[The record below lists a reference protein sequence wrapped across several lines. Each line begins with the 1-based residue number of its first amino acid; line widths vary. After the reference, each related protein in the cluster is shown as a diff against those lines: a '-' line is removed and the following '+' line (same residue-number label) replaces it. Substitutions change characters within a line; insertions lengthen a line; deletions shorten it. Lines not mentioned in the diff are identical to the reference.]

1 MTCSRVSL
9 FDYDV
14 GRLLQLVSR
23 NRGIVG
29 QKTLKGEGCLT
40 HIAGHELPPHRRA
53 EIACFQQRAGQAMQ
67 VRLSLLDSMYRV
79 PCLLTPQA

>member
-1 MTCSRVSL
+1 MTCSWVSL

-29 QKTLKGEGCLT
+29 QKTLKGNGSLT

-53 EIACFQQRAGQAMQ
+53 EIVCFQQRI
-67 VRLSLLDSMYRV
+67 LLGLIPSAANCSV
-79 PCLLTPQA
+79 PFG

>member
-29 QKTLKGEGCLT
+29 QKTLKGDGCLT
-40 HIAGHELPPHRRA
+40 HIAGHELPPIVVQKSCA
-53 EIACFQQRAGQAMQ
+53 FNSAFSANIAKLPGAA
-67 VRLSLLDSMYRV
+67 
-79 PCLLTPQA
+79 

>member
-9 FDYDV
+9 FDYDI

-29 QKTLKGEGCLT
+29 QKTLKGDGCLT

-53 EIACFQQRAGQAMQ
+53 EIVCFQQRI
-67 VRLSLLDSMYRV
+67 SLGLIPSAANYSV
-79 PCLLTPQA
+79 PFG

>member
-1 MTCSRVSL
+1 MTCSWVSL

-29 QKTLKGEGCLT
+29 QKTLKGNGCLT

-53 EIACFQQRAGQAMQ
+53 EIVCFQQRI
-67 VRLSLLDSMYRV
+67 LLGLV
-79 PCLLTPQA
+79 PSAANYSVPFV

>member
-29 QKTLKGEGCLT
+29 QKTLKGDGCLT

-53 EIACFQQRAGQAMQ
+53 EIVCF
-67 VRLSLLDSMYRV
+67 
-79 PCLLTPQA
+79 

>member
-1 MTCSRVSL
+1 MTCSWVSL
-9 FDYDV
+9 FDYDI

-23 NRGIVG
+23 NRRIVG

-53 EIACFQQRAGQAMQ
+53 EIVCFQQRI
-67 VRLSLLDSMYRV
+67 SLGLVLCAANYSV
-79 PCLLTPQA
+79 PFG

>member
-29 QKTLKGEGCLT
+29 QKTLKGDGWLT

-53 EIACFQQRAGQAMQ
+53 EIVCF
-67 VRLSLLDSMYRV
+67 
-79 PCLLTPQA
+79 